1 MPDAPIDYRI
11 QIIFSPEGAA
21 EERAVT
27 LAREHFPVLLHR
39 YPVDRIIEMGME
51 LLARE
56 GGADPESCLARM
68 GSLLAHLE
76 SDLEGMYPPG

>member
-1 MPDAPIDYRI
+1 MSDAPVEYRI
-11 QIIFSPEGAA
+11 KLIFSPEGAA

-39 YPVDRIIEMGME
+39 HPVDRIIEMGME
-51 LLARE
+51 LLAKE
-56 GGADPESCLARM
+56 GEVDPETCLTRM

-76 SDLEGMYPPG
+76 SDLESMYPPG